1 MVTTI
6 RASGSM
12 AGGMVRAAATA
23 VQLTVRVLTGV
34 GRYTWANENTFI
46 GNSIDGRFVGPGVYG
61 VAATNEQLRVRM
73 TRDEVRRQPVCS
85 SGYWVNVQV
94 DLVLY
99 EDGSKYVGTW
109 NNNARNGWA
118 LRALAVC

>member
-1 MVTTI
+1 MVTTT

-23 VQLTVRVLTGV
+23 VQLTVLTGV

-46 GNSIDGRFVGPGVYG
+46 GNSINGRFVGPGVYG

-85 SGYWVNVQV
+85 SGYWVTV
-94 DLVLY
+94 
-99 EDGSKYVGTW
+99 
-109 NNNARNGWA
+109 
-118 LRALAVC
+118 